1 MKCWIC
7 GKEMKKLKYVPT
19 DFCCECGGQY
29 TKRGSGFVFLDKED
43 NIISNPIYKENKEE
57 KL

>member
-1 MKCWIC
+1 
-7 GKEMKKLKYVPT
+7 MKKLKYVPT